1 MIKIFGA
8 ACCFIGFIICIFFII
23 KITDGLNEGK
33 LQLQEGRLKLKK
45 YDNWF
50 IRIFAGRK
58 LEKGKQDLFDGEKKV
73 AEGVLQIG
81 DYKASTT
88 VFNKEKKT
96 YKVYGK

>member
-1 MIKIFGA
+1 MKLE
-8 ACCFIGFIICIFFII
+8 IINNLTKQKLTFNVTDIYSSEIFFHFELMLQDNLEGI
-23 KITDGLNEGK
+23 KTKDIVDGEYSYNL
-33 LQLQEGRLKLKK
+33 
-45 YDNWF
+45 Y
-50 IRIFAGRK
+50 
-58 LEKGKQDLFDGEKKV
+58 DGEKKV

>member
-1 MIKIFGA
+1 MILKLTNNLTKSTTNYDVMDMYSSE
-8 ACCFIGFIICIFFII
+8 IFFHFNI
-23 KITDGLNEGK
+23 KLGEDMIDGEYTY
-33 LQLQEGRLKLKK
+33 E
-45 YDNWF
+45 
-50 IRIFAGRK
+50 
-58 LEKGKQDLFDGEKKV
+58 LFDGEKKV